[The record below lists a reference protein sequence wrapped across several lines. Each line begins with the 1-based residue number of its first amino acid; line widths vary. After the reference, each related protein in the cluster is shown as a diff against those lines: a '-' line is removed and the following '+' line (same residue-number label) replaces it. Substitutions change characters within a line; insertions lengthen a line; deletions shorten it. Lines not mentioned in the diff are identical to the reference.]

1 MAKLKTIDAI
11 RTSVQSM
18 KKYVDGKL
26 NKKADVD
33 DVFELLPAYDTR
45 NTTTFTYEY
54 DKIEEGK
61 VVVDEYWEGEVVQR
75 FVKVADLTAEEF
87 DIFYAESMKS
97 YKSQSSFTQELEHTI
112 GDNIYNSTYEGT
124 TFAIRK
130 DENENEIDTFLYANS
145 CVYFLKQ
152 PYSNSY
158 VEFPEAGVYFK
169 IYTEWGSSKYPI
181 KMTIN
186 IVNGELKVIDKKYLV
201 NSPGRTFEPY
211 SIKYYDS
218 DINTTFTYRDGEV
231 FNNESNMALEF
242 DSHAEGKET
251 KALGNYSHAE
261 GYITRA
267 SGEAS
272 HTEGIGTKARGKG
285 SHAEGFNS
293 YALAQA
299 AHAEGEATTAD
310 GSASH
315 AEGINTIALGYG
327 QHVQGKFNIEN
338 EYKYAHI
345 VGNGSYDARSN
356 AHTLDWD
363 GNAWFAGDVSIG
375 PNNEVL
381 VTKAYVDE
389 AIANNE
395 SVITQSEFETIVN
408 EVFNTDR

>member
-11 RTSVQSM
+11 RTSVQSI
-18 KKYVDGKL
+18 KKYIDGKID
-26 NKKADVD
+26 KCATKDG
-33 DVFELLPAYDTR
+33 VFELLPAYDTR
-45 NTTTFTYEY
+45 NTKTITYEY

-61 VVVDEYWEGEVVQR
+61 VTACEYFQERVVQR

-87 DIFYAESMKS
+87 DFYAEKMKS
-97 YKSQSSFTQELEHTI
+97 SYDSESSYIQELEQTI
-112 GDNIYNSTYEGT
+112 GEDVYHSTFEGT
-124 TFAIRK
+124 AFYTLK
-130 DENENEIDTFLYANS
+130 DEDENEINTILYANTRVYFIKQPNPVS
-145 CVYFLKQ
+145 FMDFPEPGVYFLT
-152 PYSNSY
+152 YS
-158 VEFPEAGVYFK
+158 
-169 IYTEWGSSKYPI
+169 EWYSTYYPI

-201 NSPGRTFEPY
+201 NSPGRIFEPY
-211 SIKYYDS
+211 SIEYYDS
-218 DINTTFTYRDGEV
+218 DINTTFKYRSGEV
-231 FNNESNMALEF
+231 FNDESNMALEF

-261 GYITRA
+261 GNITLA
-267 SGEAS
+267 SGVAS
-272 HTEGIGTKARGKG
+272 HAEGVGTKARGKG

-293 YALAQA
+293 HALAQA
-299 AHAEGEATTAD
+299 AHAEGESTRAD

-363 GNAWFAGDVSIG
+363 GNAWFAGDVYIG

-395 SVITQSEFETIVN
+395 SVMTQSEFETIVN